1 MEETQKTGLHNK
13 MSMSVDIHVYDIK
26 ALKEVI
32 SKSVNVKEGQV
43 SVSDFLDKAME
54 EAGIVINGLFIVQSC
69 DYWDYYS
76 PYSSIMTA
84 VEAYYGKED
93 LYDEFSKAQIAWR
106 YTGVE
111 ETDIYRAVDPDME
124 DYPIHPLDKDEENED
139 E

>member
-26 ALKEVI
+26 ALKEAI
-32 SKSVNVKEGQV
+32 SKSVNVKEGQIN
-43 SVSDFLDKAME
+43 VSDFLDKAME

-69 DYWDYYS
+69 DYWNDYS

-93 LYDEFSKAQIAWR
+93 LYDEFNKAQVAWK

-111 ETDIYRAVDPDME
+111 ETDIYCAVDPHMK
-124 DYPIHPLDKDEENED
+124 DYPIHPLDEEEED
-139 E
+139 EDE